1 MTSNL
6 THTIYWLV
14 EQDLRIQ
21 FILGFALLTVLLG
34 GAEL

>member
-1 MTSNL
+1 MTSDL
-6 THTIYWLV
+6 THAISWV
-14 EQDLRIQ
+14 MEQDLKIQ